1 MGPTLLF
8 VVLIFS
14 PAIAFGQSSAL
25 STAQL
30 TTKDAV
36 TVPIVIDQGRVV
48 IDVDL
53 ILADGSTQHVRG
65 WVDNGTPNLQMTRR
79 LAALMSVTLACE
91 GPVCS
96 GTNPPNRSLAIA
108 IGGMKISLASI
119 REITAPATLPALAPG
134 MSAEINIPSSILRNY
149 DVLINFPDH
158 EFTIALPGR
167 LKFEGIK
174 SKALIAENGLIQIS
188 SKIENKNYDLGLDLG
203 TSASFLSSELFD
215 KLANAH
221 PNWPRMTGAVGPFNS
236 GELAGEITWPLMRLD
251 RVQYGPLFLTDVA
264 VTVVPKESNPLQ
276 NRNRVENAGAGALSS
291 EALINYRVGLDYAHS
306 AVYFDIG
313 RTFRFPDFD
322 VIGLILRPGIESGF
336 TIVGVADFEGA
347 PAVAGVQPGDQLI
360 AIDGVAIADSTLG
373 QVWSLLGGTPG
384 QERKLTIA
392 RSGKQF
398 TVAANVRHFL
408 AEVPR
413 DDNWRKL
420 RRD

>member
-1 MGPTLLF
+1 LALGFAMGPTLLF

-14 PAIAFGQSSAL
+14 PAIAFAQSSAL

-36 TVPIVIDQGRVV
+36 TVPVVIDQGRVV

-53 ILADGSTQHVRG
+53 ILADGSTQRVRG

-91 GPVCS
+91 GQVCS
-96 GTNPPNRSLAIA
+96 GTNPPNGSLAIA

-236 GELAGEITWPLMRLD
+236 
-251 RVQYGPLFLTDVA
+251 
-264 VTVVPKESNPLQ
+264 
-276 NRNRVENAGAGALSS
+276 
-291 EALINYRVGLDYAHS
+291 
-306 AVYFDIG
+306 
-313 RTFRFPDFD
+313 
-322 VIGLILRPGIESGF
+322 
-336 TIVGVADFEGA
+336 
-347 PAVAGVQPGDQLI
+347 
-360 AIDGVAIADSTLG
+360 
-373 QVWSLLGGTPG
+373 
-384 QERKLTIA
+384 
-392 RSGKQF
+392 
-398 TVAANVRHFL
+398 
-408 AEVPR
+408 
-413 DDNWRKL
+413 
-420 RRD
+420 